1 MSRKCKQCK
10 TVELPAVKNCKTILE
25 KSGFCSKECSN
36 DNRTKKVKEAAAK
49 KAAKPKAK
57 KKGFKSVKVSPAD
70 TAFSLCIRTAA
81 NYTCEKCGKTDKR
94 MECSHI
100 FSRKHRTIR
109 WCKENAMCKC
119 NYCHRWWHQ
128 NPLDAAAW
136 FLSKVGQGVVDILK
150 EKRDSKVKVP
160 KSEEV
165 EIAKHYRAELK
176 KLENG
181 AADFESWQ

>member
-1 MSRKCKQCK
+1 MRRC
-10 TVELPAVKNCKTILE
+10 KNCKSVELQPVSKCETAVE
-25 KSGFCSKECSN
+25 KAGFCSSKCKNELQS
-36 DNRTKKVKEAAAK
+36 KKRKEAAAK

-57 KKGFKSVKVSPAD
+57 KKGFKSVKVSAAD

-81 NYTCEKCGKTDKR
+81 KYTCEKCGKTDAR

-136 FLSKVGQGVVDILK
+136 FMTKVGEAFVDILK
-150 EKRDSKVKVP
+150 EKRDSKVRVTKI
-160 KSEEV
+160 EEK
-165 EIAKHYRAELK
+165 EIAAHYRAELK
-176 KLENG
+176 KLESG
-181 AADFESWQ
+181 AADFDSWQ

>member
-1 MSRKCKQCK
+1 MRRCKAKCGQTIPKVRECDNFTQRK
-10 TVELPAVKNCKTILE
+10 
-25 KSGFCSKECSN
+25 GYCSN
-36 DNRTKKVKEAAAK
+36 KCEKDHEADKREEFAIK

-70 TAFSLCIRTAA
+70 TAFSLCVRTAA
-81 NYTCEKCGKTDKR
+81 NFTCGKCGKVEGR

-100 FSRKHRTIR
+100 FSRKYRAIR

-136 FLSKVGQGVVDILK
+136 FMSLVGESFVDLLK
-150 EKRDSKVKVP
+150 EKRDSKLKVP
-160 KSEEV
+160 KTEEP
-165 EIAKHYRAELK
+165 EIAAHYRAELK

-181 AADFESWQ
+181 AADFQSWQ

>member
-1 MSRKCKQCK
+1 MTRKCKNKCGTEIPKVRECENFTQRKGYCSAK
-10 TVELPAVKNCKTILE
+10 CE
-25 KSGFCSKECSN
+25 KEHEDEKRKDFK
-36 DNRTKKVKEAAAK
+36 AK
-49 KAAKPKAK
+49 KEAKPKAK

-81 NYTCEKCGKTDKR
+81 NYTCEKCGKGDKR

-136 FLSKVGQGVVDILK
+136 FVSKVGEAFVEILK
-150 EKRDSKVKVP
+150 EKRDSKVRVSKL
-160 KSEEV
+160 EEK
-165 EIAKHYRAELK
+165 EIAAHYRAELK
-176 KLENG
+176 KLEDG

>member
-1 MSRKCKQCK
+1 MRKCKQCK
-10 TVELPAVKNCKTILE
+10 SVELPPVAKCKTILGIQ
-25 KSGFCSKECSN
+25 GFCSTKCRN
-36 DNRTKKVKEAAAK
+36 DSRLLSYESAAEK

-57 KKGFKSVKVSPAD
+57 KKGFKSVRVSPAD
-70 TAFSLCIRTAA
+70 TAFSLCVRTAA
-81 NYTCEKCGKTDKR
+81 NYTCQKCGKTDAR

-100 FSRKHRTIR
+100 FSRKYRAIR
-109 WCKENAMCKC
+109 WCKDNAMCKC

-136 FLSKVGQGVVDILK
+136 FLSKVGQGLVDILK
-150 EKRDSKVKVP
+150 EKRDSKVRVP
-160 KSEEV
+160 KTEEQ

>member
-1 MSRKCKQCK
+1 MRRCKNACGNEIPTVAKCETLFQRKGYCDIDCQTEHERSKHK
-10 TVELPAVKNCKTILE
+10 ESAV
-25 KSGFCSKECSN
+25 
-36 DNRTKKVKEAAAK
+36 K

-70 TAFSLCIRTAA
+70 TAFSLCVRTAA
-81 NYTCEKCGKTDKR
+81 NFTCGKCGKTDAR

-100 FSRKHRTIR
+100 YSRKYRAIR

-136 FLSKVGQGVVDILK
+136 FVSLVGESFVDLLK
-150 EKRDSKVKVP
+150 EKRDSKLKVP
-160 KSEEV
+160 KTEEP

-181 AADFESWQ
+181 AADFQSWQ

>member
-1 MSRKCKQCK
+1 MTRRCKNKCGVELLPAAKCTDILEMQGYCSKKCKSDLQNIK
-10 TVELPAVKNCKTILE
+10 R
-25 KSGFCSKECSN
+25 KES
-36 DNRTKKVKEAAAK
+36 AAK

-57 KKGFKSVKVSPAD
+57 KKGFKSVRVSPAD
-70 TAFSLCIRTAA
+70 TAFSLCVRTAA
-81 NYTCEKCGKTDKR
+81 KYTCGKCGKSEGR

-100 FSRKHRTIR
+100 FSRKYRAIR

-136 FLSKVGQGVVDILK
+136 FISIVGESFVDLLK
-150 EKRDSKVKVP
+150 EKRDSKLKVP
-160 KSEEV
+160 KTEEP
-165 EIAKHYRAELK
+165 EIAAHYRAELK

-181 AADFESWQ
+181 AADFQSWQ